1 MVLPI
6 SLQVRQIGNI
16 GHVKTKSIDPKNP
29 TTRQRLHVY
38 TGWIEVNAVAH
49 TFHDV
54 TERFQVVSFV
64 PISPGVIE
72 AFSLA
77 PGENPLR
84 GATVTVRPAS
94 AALNE
99 ANTIFAV
106 DGASV
111 AMERQTEI
119 PGVVGERLFCLV
131 LRMNVAIQQ
140 GELLRVT
147 YQVTALW
154 NEQLAET
161 AALPGSQAPIR
172 KPLESLVAA
181 AQALHTLTQRLI
193 AEGDT
198 AQARVAALDA
208 IQAYRQIAAT
218 SGADV
223 VWVANN
229 ALILSA
235 VLATAG
241 LAGESTAAAQA
252 AVDVLKE
259 FDPPTQALLTY
270 RTVLA
275 QALHTLTQRLIAEE
289 DAAQA
294 RVAALDAIQAYRQIA
309 ATSGADVVWV
319 ANNALILSAVLA
331 TAGLAGEAALAREVA
346 AAITSE

>member
-6 SLQVRQIGNI
+6 SLQVRQIRNI
-16 GHVKTKSIDPKNP
+16 GHVKTKSVDPKNP
-29 TTRQRLHVY
+29 TERQRLHVY

-49 TFHDV
+49 TIHDV

-72 AFSLA
+72 TVSLA

-84 GATVTVRPAS
+84 GTSVTARPAS
-94 AALNE
+94 VALNE

-111 AMERQTEI
+111 ALERQTEI

-147 YQVTALW
+147 YQVAVLW
-154 NEQLAET
+154 NDVEQITET
-161 AALPGSQAPIR
+161 PTLPGSQAPIR
-172 KPLESLVAA
+172 KPLESLAAA

-193 AEGDT
+193 AEGDV

-229 ALILSA
+229 VLILSS

-252 AVDVLKE
+252 AVDALKE

-275 QALHTLTQRLIAEE
+275 QALHTLTQRLIAEG
-289 DAAQA
+289 DVAQA
-294 RVAALDAIQAYRQIA
+294 RVAALDAIQAY
-309 ATSGADVVWV
+309 
-319 ANNALILSAVLA
+319 
-331 TAGLAGEAALAREVA
+331 
-346 AAITSE
+346 